1 MKKGW
6 LIAIL
11 FSFRDINLILAPS
24 DMVIIFSGLTWEGF
38 VKKVIA
44 AHLLLLMLIACSG
57 RIQRTPA
64 VTEVLTEVA
73 TVTPAPSPLP
83 PSHTPESQHTN
94 VWMGIPVMPGAT
106 AGEGDEE
113 GYVFT
118 IHATSQ
124 QVQDYYQVEL
134 AGLGWQASD
143 PETGNSSVILSFTDS
158 TTAMLT
164 VSILAKGD
172 EVLVLLVK

>member
-1 MKKGW
+1 MNKG
-6 LIAIL
+6 
-11 FSFRDINLILAPS
+11 
-24 DMVIIFSGLTWEGF
+24 
-38 VKKVIA
+38 IA
-44 AHLLLLMLIACSG
+44 AHLLLLLLIACSG
-57 RIQRTPA
+57 TIQLTPA
-64 VTEVLTEVA
+64 VTEVHSQVA
-73 TVTPAPSPLP
+73 TARPSVTPIAPSR
-83 PSHTPESQHTN
+83 TADSQPTKE
-94 VWMGIPVMPGAT
+94 WKGIPVMPGAT

-134 AGLGWQASD
+134 ARLGWQPSD

-158 TTAMLT
+158 TTATLT
-164 VSILAKGD
+164 VSILSKED

>member
-1 MKKGW
+1 MKE
-6 LIAIL
+6 
-11 FSFRDINLILAPS
+11 
-24 DMVIIFSGLTWEGF
+24 V
-38 VKKVIA
+38 VA
-44 AHLLLLMLIACSG
+44 AHLILLLLSACSSKV
-57 RIQRTPA
+57 QLSLA
-64 VTEVLTEVA
+64 VTEVPTEIV

-83 PSHTPESQHTN
+83 TSHTPESQPTQ
-94 VWMGIPVMPGAT
+94 VWKGIPVMPGAT

-118 IHATSQ
+118 IKATSQ

-134 AGLGWQASD
+134 ARLGWQSSD
-143 PETGNSSVILSFTDS
+143 QETGNSSMILSFTDS
-158 TTAMLT
+158 ATATLT

>member
-6 LIAIL
+6 LLAIL
-11 FSFRDINLILAPS
+11 FSFRHTNLLLASS

-57 RIQRTPA
+57 KTQRTPA
-64 VTEVLTEVA
+64 VTEVPTGAA
-73 TVTPAPSPLP
+73 TLTPAPSPLP
-83 PSHTPESQHTN
+83 SSQAPEIQPTKA
-94 VWMGIPVMPGAT
+94 WKGIPVMPGAT

-124 QVQDYYQVEL
+124 QVQDYYRVEL
-134 AGLGWQASD
+134 ARLGWQPSD

-158 TTAMLT
+158 TAGTLT
-164 VSILAKGD
+164 VSILSKGD